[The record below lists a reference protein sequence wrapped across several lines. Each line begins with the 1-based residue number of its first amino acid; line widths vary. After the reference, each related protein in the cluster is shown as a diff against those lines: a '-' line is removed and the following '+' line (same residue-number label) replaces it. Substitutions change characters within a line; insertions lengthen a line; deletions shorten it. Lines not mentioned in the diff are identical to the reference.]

1 MLGNSPAAKTAMKR
15 VGLKWPAREVHYALI
30 SCGTVVAL
38 LTAALVS
45 PRAQA
50 PSPQTPAVHK
60 LAATLRDSGCSVAG
74 IESGDPTKGPSIIV
88 EKFAAGCAIPWHWHT
103 PNEHVMMVS
112 GIFRLRFRTRHRF
125 KSTPEISYLFPR
137 ITPVRRLALD
147 QTPASIFYIL
157 MRRQIYILSTKRV
170 RKSRRS
176 KHRRTMRK
184 LTLNGDSGEP
194 VLAWKVVEPHKYLVQ
209 SDLSDYPVYQ
219 DLPIIF
225 RIADDSLGKTLAACI
240 APANWLM

>member
-1 MLGNSPAAKTAMKR
+1 MLGNSPAAKTAMRR

-88 EKFAAGCAIPWHWHT
+88 EKFAPGYAIPWHWHT

-112 GIFRLRFRTRHRF
+112 GIFRFEIQNEASVQIDPGDFVLIPSHHA
-125 KSTPEISYLFPR
+125 SQTPCLGPDPCVDFLYTDAAADIHFVDETGAEISSEQAQKNYAKAHP
-137 ITPVRRLALD
+137 
-147 QTPASIFYIL
+147 
-157 MRRQIYILSTKRV
+157 KR
-170 RKSRRS
+170 
-176 KHRRTMRK
+176 
-184 LTLNGDSGEP
+184 
-194 VLAWKVVEPHKYLVQ
+194 
-209 SDLSDYPVYQ
+209 
-219 DLPIIF
+219 
-225 RIADDSLGKTLAACI
+225 
-240 APANWLM
+240 